1 MVLSAFIFIFF
12 SGANYNVIILKILLI
27 THIKIIIIGIFIIC
41 IFFIKIILNHHRH
54 IRV

>member
-1 MVLSAFIFIFF
+1 MLLYKF
-12 SGANYNVIILKILLI
+12 LLI
-27 THIKIIIIGIFIIC
+27 THIKIIIIEVFIIC